1 MGLPLEGLGSDPVV
15 HKEEEDVRLHPMRQ
29 HWPLAP
35 GVRNYPQ
42 GPARSPVRDHIT
54 PTWLRMVDPETWSRA
69 MEKNLEQEIRERAY
83 EIWESEGRTGDP
95 EDHWSRATQE
105 LKDAGTSQGQ
115 DAAGAPTPDDTI
127 IDQLGDFA

>member
-1 MGLPLEGLGSDPVV
+1 
-15 HKEEEDVRLHPMRQ
+15 
-29 HWPLAP
+29 
-35 GVRNYPQ
+35 
-42 GPARSPVRDHIT
+42 
-54 PTWLRMVDPETWSRA
+54 
-69 MEKNLEQEIRERAY
+69 MEKDLEQRIRQRAY

-105 LKDAGTSQGQ
+105 LNDAGTSQGQ